1 MKHRA
6 EQSKHNEAGEQ
17 KYDCQHERRA
27 EGANEALDGRP
38 RRHQAEDR
46 PRERQ
51 HGAAHPERQDQRHPV
66 QLALQIL
73 DHAAFDR
80 F

>member
-6 EQSKHNEAGEQ
+6 EQSKYNEDGEQ

-27 EGANEALDGRP
+27 EGANEALEGRP

-46 PRERQ
+46 
-51 HGAAHPERQDQRHPV
+51 
-66 QLALQIL
+66 
-73 DHAAFDR
+73 HATFDR